1 MVSKQPH
8 LEKACVEQQASWQ
21 AASVQVCTVQEHSAS
36 IPVPRESRQQL
47 AEKLQKAGPDSQ
59 VVWAGSGVGMIKSL
73 EPATQ
78 LVDRLIRETQTVI
91 HRAAKLAA
99 RPQTQTES

>member
-1 MVSKQPH
+1 M
-8 LEKACVEQQASWQ
+8 
-21 AASVQVCTVQEHSAS
+21 QEHSAS
-36 IPVPRESRQQL
+36 VPVPQESRQQL

-78 LVDRLIRETQTVI
+78 LVGRLIRETQAVI
-91 HRAAKLAA
+91 DKAAKLAG